1 MLLAQS
7 SAQGIIILAI
17 AGIPEI
23 IYHRRLVHRHT
34 GAPGASRQALFF
46 TFTAPPWDL
55 FFAVGIALAGLHAQ
69 GVLSLSGYWAL
80 VALTAT
86 PPLVPLLASRS
97 WAERPA

>member
-69 GVLSLSGYWAL
+69 GVLSLS
-80 VALTAT
+80 AT
-86 PPLVPLLASRS
+86 GRWSRS
-97 WAERPA
+97 PPPCRWPAEAGPSARPE